1 MLARDDKAQLTEIPA
16 NSGATPAHPGQR
28 TSDLLLHAV
37 RGDSER
43 VTIAEIL
50 DALDARAFGLATL
63 IFAIPSVIPMPPGV
77 PTVVGIALL
86 IVSIQM
92 VIGRQELWLP
102 KFLSKQGFSRKALVS
117 GFEKI
122 KPQLEFIEK
131 FARPRLL
138 ILTGQTA
145 TFLIGVVILIMAVVL
160 ILPLPPGGNFP
171 PALACAVLGMGLVER
186 DGVIVLLGLVVTV
199 AASVAA
205 YFLVALLIGSLPGI
219 TNWFATTFGFT

>member
-1 MLARDDKAQLTEIPA
+1 MRNVSSI
-16 NSGATPAHPGQR
+16 SGAPLPDPAHR
-28 TSDLLLHAV
+28 TSDLLIAAV

-50 DALDARAFGLATL
+50 DALDNRAFGLATL
-63 IFAIPSVIPMPPGV
+63 LFAIPSVIPMPPGV

-92 VIGRQELWLP
+92 VVGREELWLP
-102 KFLSKQGFSRKALVS
+102 RFLSKRSFSRQALVG

-122 KPQLEFIEK
+122 KPQLAFVEH
-131 FARPRLL
+131 FARPRLMF
-138 ILTGQTA
+138 LTGRLA
-145 TFLIGVVILIMAVVL
+145 TVLIGIVILIMAVVL

-171 PALACAVLGMGLVER
+171 PALACAILGMGLVER
-186 DGVIVLLGLVVTV
+186 DGLIVLLGLVVTV

-205 YFLVALLIGSLPGI
+205 YFLVVLVVQSVPGI
-219 TNWFATTFGFT
+219 TDWFAAHFAK

>member
-1 MLARDDKAQLTEIPA
+1 MLSSDKKAQLTEIPA
-16 NSGATPAHPGQR
+16 ISEEQPAHPGQR
-28 TSDLLLHAV
+28 TSDLLLNAV

-92 VIGRQELWLP
+92 VMGRQELWLP
-102 KFLSKQGFSRKALVS
+102 KFLSKRGFSRKALVS

-122 KPQLEFIEK
+122 KPQLEFVEK

-138 ILTGQTA
+138 ILTGQAA
-145 TFLIGVVILIMAVVL
+145 TIAIGVVIMVMAIVL

-171 PALACAVLGMGLVER
+171 PALACAVLGMALVER
-186 DGVIVLLGLVVTV
+186 DGVIVLIGLVVTA

-205 YFLVALLIGSLPGI
+205 YFLVALLIGALPGI